1 MKRVSFFL
9 TADLE
14 AGLKALKEEHG
25 TPEAESMRRAIAAYL
40 EAKGVKRKK
49 PKRRTGK
56 EKRDAD
62 LP

>member
-9 TADLE
+9 PANLE

-56 EKRDAD
+56 
-62 LP
+62 